1 MSCSKSLAA
10 VSVIIIL
17 WPTHSAHRRPNN
29 LRNDPRLLRK
39 SPKAVAISGWL
50 ERPFG
55 NNVACFGTAIAPT
68 VGGFLALADF
78 TEVSARV
85 VMSGG
90 G

>member
-1 MSCSKSLAA
+1 MSCSKSLAV
-10 VSVIIIL
+10 VSVIII
-17 WPTHSAHRRPNN
+17 WPTHCARRPNN

-39 SPKAVAISGWL
+39 SPKAIAISGWL

-55 NNVACFGTAIAPT
+55 NKVACFGTAIAPT
-68 VGGFLALADF
+68 VGGFLALAGF
-78 TEVSARV
+78 PEVSARV